1 MLKCLVAGVAYIL
14 ALIGMGK
21 DNHRSSQDSGSLHT
35 GYFSPDDV
43 IWRTG
48 REWAVMLGGA
58 RALLMQ
64 AAHPLVADGI
74 SEHSGS
80 ESGPWGCLDQTM
92 KAVWAVAFGSRRDAE
107 TEGAKVRDVHKRV
120 RGTLKEQLGP
130 FPPGTEYSAED
141 PELLMWVHATLVDT
155 TLTVFPLY
163 VRDLS
168 LDEQQRYY
176 GEMKVMAK
184 IFGVPYSCQPKDID
198 DFARYM
204 TGMLASEKICVTE
217 PARKIAKDVLSP
229 KLPWGLPVRAGP
241 AWLGVRVITAGM
253 LPGRLREEY
262 GLSWDPVRAGLVHA
276 SSSWVK
282 HMLMPY
288 LPDFIRA
295 NSAARSAERELL
307 QPVAS

>member
-1 MLKCLVAGVAYIL
+1 MEGEAKRDPDRP
-14 ALIGMGK
+14 GM
-21 DNHRSSQDSGSLHT
+21 SDS

-48 REWAVMLGGA
+48 REWAMMLGGA

-64 AAHPLVADGI
+64 AAHPLAVAGI
-74 SEHSGS
+74 TEHSDY
-80 ESGPWGCLDQTM
+80 EDDPWGRLDQTL
-92 KAVWAVAFGSRRDAE
+92 KAVWAVAFGSKHEADVA
-107 TEGAKVRDVHKRV
+107 GAKVRATHRRV
-120 RGTLKEQLGP
+120 KGALKEQLGP
-130 FPPGTEYSAED
+130 YPPGTAYSAED

-168 LDEQQRYY
+168 VDEQQRYY
-176 GEMKVMAK
+176 REMKVLAK

-198 DFARYM
+198 GFAQYM
-204 TGMLASEKICVTE
+204 TDMLASEKICVTE
-217 PARKIAKDVLSP
+217 PARKIAKNVLNP

-241 AWLGVRVITAGM
+241 AWLGIRVITSGM

-262 GLSWDPVRAGLVHA
+262 GLSWDPIRAGLVHA

-295 NSAARSAERELL
+295 NNAARSAERVRSES
-307 QPVAS
+307 ATSK